1 MANEAEFAHY
11 TDQIAKAVTEV
22 HATLR
27 SVTFELGDADIGR
40 MLTSRS
46 DDLGTLRRGVDG
58 LFAAEQ
64 AVQRAEGAAVKPA
77 QESLAHTYTAYQGDV
92 QQQSAS
98 IGSVQRVLDAQRIGT
113 SPEDRR
119 CLQAGAQALDGA
131 LKNLE
136 TIERMPD
143 RATDDVAQLRQGVE
157 FLKTVV
163 DAVDDRVEQMVGE
176 LSNGR
181 QAAYNFQPSAPGVDD
196 AQPSA
201 KLNRTIGQM
210 RDSLDGTRDYARR
223 LHTDLS
229 RSSADFG
236 KVAEHAVNVAN
247 GALAEHQHA
256 TKEAE
261 QLADAVRAGVNP
273 TLQADQ
279 QPVVSQAQ
287 SDLSRRLDGR
297 VDPRIAY
304 SMGAQ
309 ERHSDNAGPARDQ
322 GHGR

>member
-11 TDQIAKAVTEV
+11 TDEIAKAVTEV
-22 HATLR
+22 HATLS
-27 SVTFELGDADIGR
+27 SVTYELGDAEIGR
-40 MLTSRS
+40 MLGSRS

-77 QESLAHTYTAYQGDV
+77 KASLAHTFAAYQGDI

-98 IGSVQRVLDAQRIGT
+98 IGSVQQVLDAQRNGT
-113 SPEDRR
+113 TPEDRR
-119 CLQAGAQALDGA
+119 CLRAGAQALQGA

-136 TIERMPD
+136 TIEHMPD

-163 DAVDDRVEQMVGE
+163 DAVDERVEQMVGQ

-210 RDSLDGTRDYARR
+210 RDSLDETRDYARR

-229 RSSADFG
+229 GSSADFA
-236 KVAEHAVNVAN
+236 KVAEHAVNVSN
-247 GALAEHQHA
+247 GALAEHRHA

-287 SDLSRRLDGR
+287 SDLSSRLEGR

>member
-27 SVTFELGDADIGR
+27 SVTYELGDAEVGR
-40 MLTSRS
+40 MLASRS
-46 DDLGTLRRGVDG
+46 DDLATLRPGVDG

-64 AVQRAEGAAVKPA
+64 AVRRAEGAAVVPSK
-77 QESLAHTYTAYQGDV
+77 ESLAHTYRTYQGDV
-92 QQQSAS
+92 QQQSAG
-98 IGSVQRVLDAQRIGT
+98 IGTVQRTLDAQRNGT

-119 CLQAGAQALDGA
+119 CLRAGAQALEGA

-136 TIERMPD
+136 TIERMPG

-163 DAVDDRVEQMVGE
+163 DAVDNRVEQMVGE

-181 QAAYNFQPSAPGVDD
+181 QAAYKFQPSAPGVDD
-196 AQPSA
+196 AQPSV

-210 RDSLDGTRDYARR
+210 GDSLAGTRDYARR

-229 RSSADFG
+229 KSSADFG
-236 KVAEHAVNVAN
+236 QVAEHSVNVAN
-247 GALAEHQHA
+247 AALAEQQHA
-256 TKEAE
+256 AKEAE
-261 QLADAVRAGVNP
+261 QLTDAVRAGTNP
-273 TLQADQ
+273 TSQADQ
-279 QPVVSQAQ
+279 HQVVSQPQ

-309 ERHSDNAGPARDQ
+309 ERHSDHAGPARDQ
-322 GHGR
+322 EHGR